1 MFGQIEIFGQKCD
14 MANQCDGYKNNNYN
28 DIQTKRV
35 FFQYL
40 LARSQMKINKWILG
54 MTKHAHDTF
63 ISAIK
68 ICMSYWTQFSTYL
81 LLYTK
86 QKALDIYI

>member
-40 LARSQMKINKWILG
+40 LARSQMKI
-54 MTKHAHDTF
+54 
-63 ISAIK
+63 
-68 ICMSYWTQFSTYL
+68 Q
-81 LLYTK
+81 
-86 QKALDIYI
+86 